1 MIALFDFAETANS
14 AERRLVDA
22 LALEPVTL
30 PSELAALH
38 GSWKGSAVSLRAT
51 AWRGPRVRYARIVRI
66 AGDGLS
72 IVNMLALSEADYP
85 LPILGVDLVA
95 LGNGSAVIA
104 ADLSPIAGDPAVR
117 EQQNAALSSRVAG
130 RPPLASAGTLPSWCD
145 AWFSPHALFARIA
158 ADDDVDV
165 AARTAD
171 YVDTFAR
178 LAADCRPDP
187 ARAAYVESQ
196 QQAYCAV
203 HLRDDRGLQLT
214 RKMFDPVLADRFL
227 SDVLFPVRGVMCQ

>member
-1 MIALFDFAETANS
+1 MCCIFFFVFFFQAEDGIRDGTVTGVQTCAL
-14 AERRLVDA
+14 
-22 LALEPVTL
+22 PIL

-38 GSWKGSAVSLRAT
+38 GSWRGSAASLRAT

-117 EQQNAALSSRVAG
+117 EQQNAALWSRVAG

-145 AWFSPHALFARIA
+145 AWFSPHALFA
-158 ADDDVDV
+158 
-165 AARTAD
+165 
-171 YVDTFAR
+171 
-178 LAADCRPDP
+178 
-187 ARAAYVESQ
+187 
-196 QQAYCAV
+196 
-203 HLRDDRGLQLT
+203 
-214 RKMFDPVLADRFL
+214 
-227 SDVLFPVRGVMCQ
+227 